1 MTDERGPDAMTD
13 DEMAKIAAEE
23 LNIEEE
29 NIELPPNV
37 RRGITLFELEN
48 GDFGFIPTTE
58 DTTLMDALVLA
69 MRVQAGIQADLT
81 AQKVMEYEDKK
92 LAELRTEAA
101 AAQKKARTG
110 IISPGR
116 GRRGR

>member
-1 MTDERGPDAMTD
+1 MTDERGPDAPMTD
-13 DEMAKIAAEE
+13 DEMAQIAAEE
-23 LNIEEE
+23 LGVAEE
-29 NIELPPNV
+29 NIELPPDV

-48 GDFGFIPTTE
+48 GDFGFIPTTD

-92 LAELRTEAA
+92 LKHLMGAIEALEA
-101 AAQKKARTG
+101 
-110 IISPGR
+110 SE
-116 GRRGR
+116 